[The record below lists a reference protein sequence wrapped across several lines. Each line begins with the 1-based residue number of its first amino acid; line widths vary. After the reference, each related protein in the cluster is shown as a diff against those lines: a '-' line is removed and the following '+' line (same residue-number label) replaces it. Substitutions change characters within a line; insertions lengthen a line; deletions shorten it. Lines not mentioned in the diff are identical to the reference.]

1 MGEGWARG
9 YGRKERSREVV
20 PVVEARVSK
29 SLRKDTRPAKG
40 NRRRAQVRSGVGG
53 GRGVASLCSLY
64 PAIKFEEA
72 KWV

>member
-1 MGEGWARG
+1 M
-9 YGRKERSREVV
+9 
-20 PVVEARVSK
+20 SK

-40 NRRRAQVRSGVGG
+40 NRRRAQVRSEVGG